1 MNITPKRYQVQAK
14 DSALEIFRYACQQI
28 DAAPDR
34 QSRLAASAYNGCVL
48 IQAPT
53 GAGKTLIAGLVAEEF
68 SRETNI
74 VWLWFT
80 PFAGL
85 VEQARIAIKN
95 DFQGL
100 RVRDIGCE
108 RVARATRSGDVFV
121 TTWASVAASRKDAK
135 RIRRDGDESV
145 SLDHFLEQLRA
156 SGFKIGVLIDEAHHT
171 FSTGTEAVKFYREVL
186 SPDFTL
192 MITATP
198 DDKDAENFRISSG
211 IAVMHRFTVSR
222 LDAVAAK
229 LIKGGIKSV
238 AYLAGDQ
245 HRDLVD
251 FELAALS
258 DGVRVH
264 QAIKAQLAT
273 EGIDMVPLMLVQVD
287 SSEKSVA
294 KAKKDL
300 MSLGIREDAIAVYT
314 SKEPD
319 DELLAVARDESREV
333 LIFKMAVALGFDA
346 PRAFTLVSMRGA
358 RDRDFGVQIV
368 GRILR
373 IDRRLQGRQVSGLL
387 RYGYVFLADA
397 EKQTGLTGAADKINA
412 IRTEMSGIS
421 PFTMLVTIG
430 GQTSVQVVEN
440 GRQPSLLPKPWEPSP
455 LPGPLSIADN
465 PPAAYTG
472 QTSLIDGFIL
482 PAPPLS
488 SDTQVKHPPE
498 STPSLT
504 FGQQPG
510 QQEYQLREGIP
521 RVFKTERHNLD
532 TAGLLQCVEKL
543 IQLDGNV
550 LTAGLRRAVT
560 VKRKEEEIFTHD
572 VVYDELL
579 ARLSDADIATRGQR
593 LLFEPDYLDPRELQ
607 KALLRRLTNEC
618 KKMGFGELLETPE
631 NLRRAM
637 HLILIAHKNLLRDAV
652 RTCSAR
658 HKELVDTAPLPATF
672 TWPTGCLTARL
683 GAYGVFPPDLN
694 KDELAFAQMLDAD
707 TSETV
712 AWWHRNEPC
721 KPYSVGLVMPDGR
734 GYFPDFIVKVQGR
747 RNGDG
752 ILLVEV
758 KGEFLLNSGN
768 TPDKAL
774 ASHGLY
780 RQPLMVMLEKTGRW
794 MTLRFNGKRN
804 TLEPDTVFR
813 LDALSEY

>member
-1 MNITPKRYQVQAK
+1 MNVTPKRYQAEAK
-14 DSALEIFRYACQQI
+14 DSVLEIFRYACKQI
-28 DAAPDR
+28 DNTEDL

-53 GAGKTLIAGLVAEEF
+53 GAGKTLIAGMVAEEF
-68 SRETNI
+68 SKETPI

-85 VEQARIAIKN
+85 VEQARISIKN

-100 RVRDIGCE
+100 RVRDISCE
-108 RVARATRSGDVFV
+108 RVARGTRSGDVFV
-121 TTWASVAASRKDAK
+121 TTWASVAASRKDAR

-156 SGFKIGVLIDEAHHT
+156 SGFKVGVLIDEAHHT

-186 SPDFTL
+186 RPDFTL

-198 DDKDAENFRISSG
+198 DDQDAENFRKSSG
-211 IAVMHRFTVSR
+211 IAQMHRITVSR
-222 LDAVAAK
+222 QDAVEAK

-238 AYLAGDQ
+238 AYMAGEQ

-251 FELAALS
+251 FGLAALT

-264 QAIKAQLAT
+264 QAIKAQLAV
-273 EGIDMVPLMLVQVD
+273 EGIDMVPLLLVQVD

-300 MSLGIREDAIAVYT
+300 MFLGIREDAIAVYT

-358 RDRDFGVQIV
+358 QDRDFGVQIV

-373 IDRRLQGRQVSGLL
+373 VDRRLQGRQVSELL
-387 RYGYVFLADA
+387 KYGYVFLADA

-412 IRTEMSGIS
+412 IRTEMSSIS
-421 PFTMLVTIG
+421 PFTMLVNID
-430 GQTSVQVVEN
+430 GQRSVQVVEN
-440 GRQPSLLPKPWEPSP
+440 GRQPSLLPSPWEPPSP
-455 LPGPLSIADN
+455 PELLKTEEDLGALHQTGP
-465 PPAAYTG
+465 
-472 QTSLIDGFIL
+472 QSLFDGFIF
-482 PAPPLS
+482 PPPRAN
-488 SDTQVKHPPE
+488 TPGK
-498 STPSLT
+498 STPGST
-504 FGQQPG
+504 PCPPFSQAPG
-510 QQEYQLREGIP
+510 QQQYLLREGIP
-521 RVFKTERHNLD
+521 RVFKTERHNLN
-532 TAGLLQCVEKL
+532 TSGLLKCVEKM
-543 IQLDGNV
+543 IKLDGNV

-572 VVYDELL
+572 VTYGELQ
-579 ARLSDADIATRGQR
+579 ARLSDADIAIRGQR

-607 KALLRRLTNEC
+607 KALLNRLTNEC
-618 KKMGFGELLETPE
+618 REKGFDELLESPE

-652 RTCSAR
+652 RTCSAQ
-658 HKELVDTAPLPATF
+658 HKELEDTTPLPKTVS
-672 TWPTGCLTARL
+672 WPSGSATARL
-683 GAYGVFPPDLN
+683 GVYGVFPPELN
-694 KDELAFAQMLDAD
+694 KDELAFAQLLDAD
-707 TSETV
+707 MSETV
-712 AWWHRNEPC
+712 DWWHRNEPC
-721 KPYSVGLVMPDGR
+721 KPHSVGLVMPDGK
-734 GYFPDFIVKVQGR
+734 GYFPDFLVKVKGR
-747 RNGDG
+747 NKGG
-752 ILLVEV
+752 GLLLIEV
-758 KGEFLLNSGN
+758 KGEHLINSLN
-768 TPDKAL
+768 TPDKCQS
-774 ASHGLY
+774 SHGLY

-794 MTLRFNGKRN
+794 MTLRFNERTDK
-804 TLEPDTVFR
+804 LEPDAVFR
-813 LDALSEY
+813 LDALAEY

>member
-1 MNITPKRYQVQAK
+1 MKVTPKRYQSEAK
-14 DSALEIFRYACQQI
+14 DSVLEIFRCACKQI
-28 DAAPDR
+28 DEAQDQ

-53 GAGKTLIAGLVAEEF
+53 GAGKTLIAGMVAEEF
-68 SRETNI
+68 SKETKI

-85 VEQARIAIKN
+85 VEQARISIKN

-100 RVRDIGCE
+100 RVRDISCE
-108 RVARATRSGDVFV
+108 RVARGTRSGDVFV
-121 TTWASVAASRKDAK
+121 TTWASVAASRKDAR
-135 RIRRDGDESV
+135 RIRRDGDVSV
-145 SLDHFLEQLRA
+145 SLDHFLDQLRA
-156 SGFKIGVLIDEAHHT
+156 SGFKVGVLVDEAHHT

-186 SPDFTL
+186 KPDFTL

-198 DDKDAENFRISSG
+198 DDQDAENFRKSSG
-211 IAVMHRFTVSR
+211 IAVMHRITVSR
-222 LDAVAAK
+222 LDAVEAK

-238 AYLAGDQ
+238 AYIAGEQ

-251 FELAALS
+251 FGLAALT

-273 EGIDMVPLMLVQVD
+273 EGIDMVPLLLVQVD

-300 MSLGIREDAIAVYT
+300 MTLGIREEAIAIYT

-358 RDRDFGVQIV
+358 QDRDFGVQIV

-373 IDRRLQGRQVSGLL
+373 VDRRLQGRQVSELL
-387 RYGYVFLADA
+387 KYGYVFLADA

-412 IRTEMSGIS
+412 IQTEMSAIS

-430 GQTSVQVVEN
+430 GQTRVQVVEN
-440 GRQPSLLPKPWEPSP
+440 GRQPSLLPTSWEPP
-455 LPGPLSIADN
+455 GLPELKTAEA
-465 PPAAYTG
+465 PPTPPQTG
-472 QTSLIDGFIL
+472 QQSLLEGFIL
-482 PAPPLS
+482 TPPPSPANKPGR
-488 SDTQVKHPPE
+488 
-498 STPSLT
+498 STPGSVPCPS
-504 FGQQPG
+504 FPQAPG
-510 QQEYQLREGIP
+510 QQHYGLRDGIP
-521 RVFKTERHNLD
+521 RVFKTERRNLN
-532 TAGLLQCVEKL
+532 TSGLLQCVEKL
-543 IQLDGNV
+543 IKLDGNV
-550 LTAGLRRAVT
+550 LTAGLRQAVT
-560 VKRKEEEIFTHD
+560 IKRKEEEIFTHD
-572 VVYDELL
+572 VTYGELQ
-579 ARLSDADIATRGQR
+579 ARLSDADIAIRGQR

-607 KALLRRLTNEC
+607 KALLNRLTNEC
-618 KKMGFGELLETPE
+618 RERGFDELLESPE

-652 RTCSAR
+652 RTCSGQ
-658 HKELVDTAPLPATF
+658 HKELVDTAPLPETV
-672 TWPTGCLTARL
+672 TWPTGSATARL
-683 GAYGVFPPDLN
+683 GVYGVFPDLN
-694 KDELAFAQMLDAD
+694 NDELAFAQLLDAD
-707 TSETV
+707 MSETV
-712 AWWHRNEPC
+712 EWWHRNESC

-734 GYFPDFIVKVQGR
+734 GYFPDFMVKVNGR
-747 RNGDG
+747 SKGDG
-752 ILLVEV
+752 ILLIEV
-758 KGEFLLNSGN
+758 KGEFLMNSGN

-780 RQPLMVMLEKTGRW
+780 RQPLMVMLEKSGRW
-794 MTLRFNGKRN
+794 MTLRFNEK
-804 TLEPDTVFR
+804 TDKLEPNAVFR
-813 LDALSEY
+813 LDALAEY